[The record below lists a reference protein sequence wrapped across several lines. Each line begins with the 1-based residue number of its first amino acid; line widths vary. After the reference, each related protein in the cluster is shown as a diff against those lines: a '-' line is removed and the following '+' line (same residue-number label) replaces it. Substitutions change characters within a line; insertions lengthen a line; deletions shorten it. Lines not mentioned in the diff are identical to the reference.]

1 MIGLNHTELATD
13 EDKAYDIDKWAR
25 LFKSKNWEDVKMIA
39 TKNEYIDSAARS
51 MYKKELD
58 DYTLR
63 LCQRLDEEL
72 PMKST
77 EKKGFLNWKKRSLRR
92 TRRLKL

>member
-1 MIGLNHTELATD
+1 MKFKLFAEIATD

-63 LCQRLDEEL
+63 LCRRFDEDIAY
-72 PMKST
+72 
-77 EKKGFLNWKKRSLRR
+77 EKYREKRYTSY
-92 TRRLKL
+92 